1 MGISGQVEGLFPS
14 DKKYSTTFE
23 NFPKSCIRFFFPE
36 VDISLPDP
44 VRAMPIPL
52 FPGGPY
58 RFVQGCSRCFPGKE
72 NPSRLVFPYCHRKKQ
87 NSGGNN
93 NADIWN

>member
-58 RFVQGCSRCFPGKE
+58 RFVQGCSRCFPGKAE
-72 NPSRLVFPYCHRKKQ
+72 SILPDFPIFSGKKK
-87 NSGGNN
+87 NRGGNN
-93 NADIWN
+93 DADIWN